1 MKDKNLFTKLIDL
14 FRKAR
19 IFKFAELIGCD
30 RDGDVITYKG
40 TTYYINIFYNKLVR
54 VTGERS

>member
-40 TTYYINIFYNKLVR
+40 LLTILIFFTT
-54 VTGERS
+54 S